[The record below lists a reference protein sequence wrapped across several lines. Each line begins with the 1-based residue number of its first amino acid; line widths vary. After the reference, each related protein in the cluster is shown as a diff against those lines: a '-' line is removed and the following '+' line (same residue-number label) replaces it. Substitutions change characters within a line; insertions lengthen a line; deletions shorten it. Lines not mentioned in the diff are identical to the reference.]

1 MNPFFE
7 RISTYGVRKKKS
19 TYIYFLFF
27 FFLVVSQYSMLGQIY
42 TPAKLQILSQVNQP
56 ISYKILG
63 QNVHTP
69 YCNNQ

>member
-1 MNPFFE
+1 M
-7 RISTYGVRKKKS
+7 VCKKRNQPI
-19 TYIYFLFF
+19 YIFCVF

-63 QNVHTP
+63 QNIHTP
-69 YCNNQ
+69 YNQ

>member
-1 MNPFFE
+1 
-7 RISTYGVRKKKS
+7 
-19 TYIYFLFF
+19 
-27 FFLVVSQYSMLGQIY
+27 MLGQIY